1 MNVGAVCVA
10 LTILLTVYGQIV
22 LKWQIG
28 GQTLPEA
35 TQEKI
40 KFLFSQLLNPWVIT
54 AFVAAFGASLTWMA
68 AMTKLKLSDAYP
80 FMSLAFVI
88 VMFLSWPIFGEAP
101 TANKVCGTVIVICG
115 LILINR

>member
-1 MNVGAVCVA
+1 MNVGAICVA

-28 GQTLPEA
+28 GQTLPDESSA
-35 TQEKI
+35 KLA
-40 KFLFSQLLNPWVIT
+40 FLFKQLLNPWVIT

-101 TANKVCGTVIVICG
+101 TANKILGTLIVIGG